1 MSSLFSWL
9 GRLLLSALQWLP
21 AGMRRDFAPRALED
35 HSISVSVRAPGHGQ
49 VELSLDRGWSV
60 AEVRRRLADRLG
72 SPPGAGGRGRVKII
86 LAGQAL
92 ADDVLVSDCDL
103 GQRTV
108 LHAVVVRVEEEEEED
123 VREIGKGG
131 LGFLFKMVLVE
142 NKGYVCFN
150 APCTVA
156 NFLVQSWKEIRCI
169 KKET

>member
-21 AGMRRDFAPRALED
+21 AGMRRDLAPRALED

-72 SPPGAGGRGRVKII
+72 SPPGSGGRGRVKII

-108 LHAVVVRVEEEEEED
+108 LHAVVVSVEKEEEEGED
-123 VREIGKGG
+123 REKGKGG
-131 LGFLFKMVLVE
+131 LGFCFKMVLVE
-142 NKGYVCFN
+142 NEGYVCLNFPYT
-150 APCTVA
+150 AAYLKYTV
-156 NFLVQSWKEIRCI
+156 VEGK
-169 KKET
+169 

>member
-9 GRLLLSALQWLP
+9 GRLLLSALHWLP
-21 AGMRRDFAPRALED
+21 AALRRDFASRALED

-72 SPPGAGGRGRVKII
+72 SPGSGRGRIKII

-108 LHAVVVRVEEEEEED
+108 LHAVVVRVEKEKEERED
-123 VREIGKGG
+123 REKGKGG
-131 LGFLFKMVLVE
+131 LGF
-142 NKGYVCFN
+142 
-150 APCTVA
+150 
-156 NFLVQSWKEIRCI
+156 
-169 KKET
+169 